1 MLCYVSLPDFVLK
14 EFKIRDKARGQDL
27 LEEVRCFVLL
37 WAQSPVICFQSIF
50 SDVTFFLRVNSS
62 LFPYFPSLGVQKTW
76 DN

>member
-37 WAQSPVICFQSIF
+37 WAQSPAICFQSIF
-50 SDVTFFLRVNSS
+50 SDVTFFSFALTRHDS
-62 LFPYFPSLGVQKTW
+62 LTSLP
-76 DN
+76 